1 VWRTIE
7 APKYRP
13 GIISATVFGTCL
25 IATSLLMRYLEKRDT
40 KRRERNAHEAIQVD
54 LEAPVIH
61 EAHIA
66 NPEK

>member
-1 VWRTIE
+1 
-7 APKYRP
+7 
-13 GIISATVFGTCL
+13 
-25 IATSLLMRYLEKRDT
+25 MRYLEKRDT

-54 LEAPVIH
+54 LEAPVIY